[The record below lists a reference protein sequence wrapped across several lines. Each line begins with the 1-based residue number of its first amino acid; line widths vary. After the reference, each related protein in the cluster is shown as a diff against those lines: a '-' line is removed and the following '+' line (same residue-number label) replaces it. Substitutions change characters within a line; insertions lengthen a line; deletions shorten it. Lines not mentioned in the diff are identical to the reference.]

1 MCNTGRY
8 DDPDVVI
15 TNLLDSYDRLMKFGV
30 THLNDLFTF
39 DGTQRVS
46 SRDAILREVIANLL
60 IHRDFSSGYVSK
72 LVIEGDQFTTENPNL
87 AHGHGILNLKT
98 FKPYAKKP
106 PLSRVFRE
114 IGLAEELGSGMRNI
128 YKYTTVLTEGEV
140 FTVSIPLLPA
150 AVLKSDTTKMF
161 ARDGR
166 PVPQYRAQYTP
177 QDTPQDRKE
186 RWVVAQN
193 KKVVFDALLAF
204 CSEPKSREEMMRFVG
219 LRDSKSFR
227 ANYLVPL
234 LKNGLLQMTIPDKPD
249 SKYQRYVRVK

>member
-72 LVIEGDQFTTENPNL
+72 LVIEGDQLTTENPNL

-98 FKPYAKKP
+98 FKPYAKNP

-128 YKYTTVLTEGEV
+128 YKYTKLYSNAVPVLTEGDV

-204 CSEPKSREEMMRFVG
+204 CSEPKSRE
-219 LRDSKSFR
+219 
-227 ANYLVPL
+227 
-234 LKNGLLQMTIPDKPD
+234 KNGLLQMTIPDKPD